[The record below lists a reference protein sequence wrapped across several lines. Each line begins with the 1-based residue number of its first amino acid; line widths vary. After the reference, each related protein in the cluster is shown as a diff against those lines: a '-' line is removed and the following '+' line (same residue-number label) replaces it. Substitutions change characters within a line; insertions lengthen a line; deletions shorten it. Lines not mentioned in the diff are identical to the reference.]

1 MKINKLKQKLKFEGG
16 EDDKSSKQMDGLK
29 KKLKKRAR
37 EEVRNSK

>member
-29 KKLKKRAR
+29 R
-37 EEVRNSK
+37 ELYNKESQIT